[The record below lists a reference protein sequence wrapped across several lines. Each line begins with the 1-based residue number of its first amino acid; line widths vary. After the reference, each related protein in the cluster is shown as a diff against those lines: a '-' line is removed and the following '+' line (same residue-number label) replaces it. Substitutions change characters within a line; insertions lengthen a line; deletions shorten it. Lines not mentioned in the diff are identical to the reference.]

1 MIMDQKQINNESDEL
16 SSTEEQHLNSP
27 DDAKG
32 SKGQNPTP
40 HERAD
45 LIVRRLENFIRD
57 GRTEDGG
64 INFRKWQEMAVL
76 EVANAIRDAEKYL
89 SSDQRFFTRSLSV
102 GAASLLTI
110 GIWGTV
116 LAADVAT
123 DRKTAALILI
133 IAGIVLVSVL
143 AIWGFRRI
151 DHYFKRGRRQ
161 YHIQRVLNFDRQ
173 LAKLDKDLEK
183 RLKKLQETL
192 NEMTKGNLSKL

>member
-1 MIMDQKQINNESDEL
+1 MNKKQQINGSDVSSSQNEKDLEL
-16 SSTEEQHLNSP
+16 DHDTLVSR
-27 DDAKG
+27 
-32 SKGQNPTP
+32 GQNPTP

-45 LIVRRLENFIRD
+45 LIVRRLENFIRK

-89 SSDQRFFTRSLSV
+89 TSDQRFFTRCLSV

-116 LAADVAT
+116 LAADATT
-123 DRKTAALILI
+123 DRQTAALILI
-133 IAGIVLVSVL
+133 IAGFVLLSVL
-143 AIWGFRRI
+143 AIWGIRRI

>member
-1 MIMDQKQINNESDEL
+1 MNEPQSKNENNGAL
-16 SSTEEQHLNSP
+16 SKIEQDVNSV
-27 DDAKG
+27 DRIQG
-32 SKGQNPTP
+32 SHQQNPTP

-45 LIVRRLENFIRD
+45 LIVRRLENFIRE

-102 GAASLLTI
+102 GAASVLTI

-116 LAADVAT
+116 LVADVT
-123 DRKTAALILI
+123 SDRQTAALILI

-192 NEMTKGNLSKL
+192 NEMTKGNLSKF